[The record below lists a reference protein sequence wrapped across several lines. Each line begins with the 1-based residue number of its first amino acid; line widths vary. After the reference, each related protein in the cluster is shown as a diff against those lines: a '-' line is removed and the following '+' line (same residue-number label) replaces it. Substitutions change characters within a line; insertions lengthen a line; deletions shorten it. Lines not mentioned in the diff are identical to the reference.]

1 MKHTLKITIILITLF
16 LLTQVVGLA
25 TINKYIQVE
34 KKDGKIVI
42 NHADTIIGPQPEIQ
56 EKSYSAIPI
65 IIAVLIG
72 TAFLFLLIRFKL
84 GKLWKLWFFVAVFM
98 TLAVSFN
105 VYIIRT
111 YAIILA
117 LILTAIKV
125 FKPNVII
132 HNLTEIFVYTGITI
146 IILPFLNII
155 SAFTLLILISI
166 YDMYAVWKSKHM
178 IKLAKFQQKSRVFA
192 GLLLQYAQKKKKK
205 EIKVKGLKKK
215 YKNAILG
222 GGDIAFPLLFSAVVM
237 EHLILSGIPKQI
249 AFVQTSII
257 TLFVAIALTLLLIK
271 SQKDKF
277 YPAMPFISIGCIIGY
292 LIILLV

>member
-178 IKLAKFQQKSRVFA
+178 IKLAKFQSKAKVFI
-192 GLLLQYAQKKKKK
+192 GLFIPYGKRKN
-205 EIKVKGLKKK
+205 KVAL
-215 YKNAILG
+215 LG
-222 GGDIAFPLLFSAVVM
+222 GGDLGIPLLFTGVIFL
-237 EHLILSGIPKQI
+237 EYGLISLIIPLIVAGSLFFLLSYGK
-249 AFVQTSII
+249 
-257 TLFVAIALTLLLIK
+257 K
-271 SQKDKF
+271 NKF
-277 YPAMPFISIGCIIGY
+277 YPAMPFLGAGCFIGY
-292 LIILLV
+292 GIILLLNFI